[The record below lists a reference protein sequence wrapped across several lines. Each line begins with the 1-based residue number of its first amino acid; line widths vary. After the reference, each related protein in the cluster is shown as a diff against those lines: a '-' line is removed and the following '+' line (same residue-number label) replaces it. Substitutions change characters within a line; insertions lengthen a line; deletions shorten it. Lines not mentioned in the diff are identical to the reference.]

1 MVAVGVN
8 SGRAMVG
15 VWVSIGIAV
24 SVGVVGAEVGGG
36 AGVIWITPS
45 STRACAVSSMTV
57 GKYSSGINVGGIL
70 DGRTLHP
77 AAMKM
82 MNIKLNR
89 ERIDGFMLL
98 V

>member
-1 MVAVGVN
+1 MVSVGVN
-8 SGRAMVG
+8 SGTALVG
-15 VWVSIGIAV
+15 VWVSVGITV

-57 GKYSSGINVGGIL
+57 GKYSSGIKVGGIL
-70 DGRTLHP
+70 NGRLLHP

-82 MNIKLNR
+82 INKKLNR
-89 ERIDGFMLL
+89 ERIDGFMLI